1 MALWIQSMT
10 LASTRLAR
18 KIPWG
23 SRPLMYKF
31 KRDSCKF
38 TINRSPM
45 TQEISVSLVWSHSSH
60 FTPSVGLEN
69 VISHIEAL
77 TTFTQKALND
87 SNQAI
92 SLLNSEVSMRR
103 KAVLHNHMVINVLIA
118 SQGNT
123 CAIIQTECCAYIPD
137 NPLMGDVLGRWFGS

>member
-1 MALWIQSMT
+1 M
-10 LASTRLAR
+10 
-18 KIPWG
+18 
-23 SRPLMYKF
+23 
-31 KRDSCKF
+31 
-38 TINRSPM
+38 
-45 TQEISVSLVWSHSSH
+45 
-60 FTPSVGLEN
+60 EN